1 MGSRSKAVLRED
13 GGDPCKIWRYNDD
26 EDDGDNDDHDPEDGD
41 DGDGENSDA
50 MGSDGDDVEGDSYK
64 LQRSIFP
71 KLHSM

>member
-41 DGDGENSDA
+41 DGDGENSDERDIF
-50 MGSDGDDVEGDSYK
+50 SSRDV
-64 LQRSIFP
+64 RI
-71 KLHSM
+71 HI